1 MSVSIHINNQ
11 QTPPYTYKHIH
22 TYAQKSM
29 KAHIKIQLK
38 INKTN
43 QDFSDQGIALL
54 IPEGFR
60 TNAIEIKMTNRN

>member
-1 MSVSIHINNQ
+1 MSVSIYINNQ
-11 QTPPYTYKHIH
+11 QTTPHTYKQIH
-22 TYAQKSM
+22 TYAQTRM
-29 KAHIKIQLK
+29 KARIKIQYKKL
-38 INKTN
+38 